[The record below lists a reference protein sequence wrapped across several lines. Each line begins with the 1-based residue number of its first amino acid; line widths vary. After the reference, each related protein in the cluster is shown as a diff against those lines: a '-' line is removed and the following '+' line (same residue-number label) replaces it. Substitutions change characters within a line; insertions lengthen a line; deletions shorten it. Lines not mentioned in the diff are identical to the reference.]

1 MEINIKI
8 TSAEDALQA
17 QKVFAALT
25 GSAVLTETAQKVVEP
40 KAPAP
45 KKTSNKKVKAAD
57 AEKAVSTEQ
66 EEGQEELSY
75 LYKELQE
82 VVSQLPNGK
91 NNKKLKQFIVR
102 EFNLP
107 NVGRLEEAHY
117 SKVIEYAN
125 TLLKDAEPKQQQ
137 QQQQQQEAVE
147 AISESTE
154 RKVTRAEL
162 EKTVYNLVNAGKRE
176 ELRKTLDELGAAKI
190 SSLDE
195 SDYVKAMEALEAL

>member
-17 QKVFAALT
+17 QKVFAALA
-25 GSAVLTETAQKVVEP
+25 GSAVLSETAPKTAEP
-40 KAPAP
+40 KATAP
-45 KKTSNKKVKAAD
+45 KKTTNKKVKATD
-57 AEKAVSTEQ
+57 AEKVEKTVSTEQ
-66 EEGQEELSY
+66 VGSKEELND

-82 VVSQLPNGK
+82 IVGQLPNGK

-117 SKVIEYAN
+117 SKVIEYVS
-125 TLLKDAEPKQQQ
+125 TLLEDAEPKQQTER
-137 QQQQQQEAVE
+137 QEEVE
-147 AISESTE
+147 KSAE
-154 RKVTRAEL
+154 RKVTKAEL
-162 EKTVYNLVNAGKRE
+162 ERTVYNLVNAGKRE

-195 SDYVKAMEALEAL
+195 SDYAKAMEALEAL

>member
-25 GSAVLTETAQKVVEP
+25 GSTVLTETAQKVVEP

-45 KKTSNKKVKAAD
+45 KKTSNKKAKAAD
-57 AEKAVSTEQ
+57 AEKAESAEQ
-66 EEGQEELSY
+66 VEITEELSN

-82 VVSQLPNGK
+82 VIGQLPNGK

-117 SKVIEYAN
+117 SKVIEYVN
-125 TLLKDAEPKQQQ
+125 TLLKDAEPK
-137 QQQQQQEAVE
+137 QQQQQEAVE

>member
-17 QKVFAALT
+17 QKVFAALA
-25 GSAVLTETAQKVVEP
+25 GSGGLSETAPKTAEP

-45 KKTSNKKVKAAD
+45 KKTSNKKAKAAD

-66 EEGQEELSY
+66 EESQEELSD

-117 SKVIEYAN
+117 PKVIEYAN

-137 QQQQQQEAVE
+137 QQEAVE
-147 AISESTE
+147 AIPESAE

>member
-17 QKVFAALT
+17 QKVFAALA
-25 GSAVLTETAQKVVEP
+25 GSGGLSETAPKTAEP

-45 KKTSNKKVKAAD
+45 KKTSNKKAKAAD

-66 EEGQEELSY
+66 EESQEELSD

-137 QQQQQQEAVE
+137 QEAVE
-147 AISESTE
+147 AIPESAE

>member
-17 QKVFAALT
+17 QKVFAALA
-25 GSAVLTETAQKVVEP
+25 GSGGLSETAPKTVEP
-40 KAPAP
+40 KKTTT
-45 KKTSNKKVKAAD
+45 KKAKAAD
-57 AEKAVSTEQ
+57 AERAVSTEQ
-66 EEGQEELSY
+66 EELSD

-107 NVGRLEEAHY
+107 NVARLEEAHY

-125 TLLKDAEPKQQQ
+125 TLLKDAEPK

-195 SDYVKAMEALEAL
+195 SDYVKAVEALEAL

>member
-17 QKVFAALT
+17 QKVFAALA
-25 GSAVLTETAQKVVEP
+25 GSGGLSETAPKTAEP

-45 KKTSNKKVKAAD
+45 KKTSNKKAKAAD

-66 EEGQEELSY
+66 EESQEELSD

-82 VVSQLPNGK
+82 VVSQLPSGK

-137 QQQQQQEAVE
+137 QEEVE
-147 AISESTE
+147 AISESAE

>member
-45 KKTSNKKVKAAD
+45 KKTSNKKAKAAD

-66 EEGQEELSY
+66 EESQDELSD

-137 QQQQQQEAVE
+137 QEAVE
-147 AISESTE
+147 AISESAE

-162 EKTVYNLVNAGKRE
+162 EKTVYNLVNANKRE

>member
-17 QKVFAALT
+17 QKVFAALA
-25 GSAVLTETAQKVVEP
+25 GSGGPSETAPKTAEP

-45 KKTSNKKVKAAD
+45 KKTSNKKAKAAD

-66 EEGQEELSY
+66 EESQEELSD

-137 QQQQQQEAVE
+137 EAVE
-147 AISESTE
+147 AISESAK

>member
-45 KKTSNKKVKAAD
+45 KKTSNKKAKAAD

-66 EEGQEELSY
+66 EESQEELSD

-125 TLLKDAEPKQQQ
+125 TLLKDAEPK
-137 QQQQQQEAVE
+137 QQQQQEAVE

>member
-17 QKVFAALT
+17 QKVFAALA
-25 GSAVLTETAQKVVEP
+25 GSGGLSETAQKVVEP

-45 KKTSNKKVKAAD
+45 KKTSSKKAKAAD

-66 EEGQEELSY
+66 EESQEELSD

-82 VVSQLPNGK
+82 VVSQLPSGK

-137 QQQQQQEAVE
+137 QEAVE
-147 AISESTE
+147 AISESAE

>member
-17 QKVFAALT
+17 QKVFAALA
-25 GSAVLTETAQKVVEP
+25 GSGGLSETTPKTVEP
-40 KAPAP
+40 KATAP
-45 KKTSNKKVKAAD
+45 KKTTTKKAKAAD
-57 AEKAVSTEQ
+57 AEKAESAEQVEST
-66 EEGQEELSY
+66 EELSD

-82 VVSQLPNGK
+82 VIGQLPNGK

-125 TLLKDAEPKQQQ
+125 TLLKDAEPK
-137 QQQQQQEAVE
+137 QQQQQEAVE

>member
-8 TSAEDALQA
+8 TSVEDALQA

-45 KKTSNKKVKAAD
+45 KKTSNKKAKAAD

-66 EEGQEELSY
+66 EESQEESQEELSD

-137 QQQQQQEAVE
+137 EAVE
-147 AISESTE
+147 AISESVE

>member
-1 MEINIKI
+1 MEVNIKI

-17 QKVFAALT
+17 QKVFAALA
-25 GSAVLTETAQKVVEP
+25 GSGGLSETTPKTVEP
-40 KAPAP
+40 KATAP
-45 KKTSNKKVKAAD
+45 KKTTTKKAKAAD
-57 AEKAVSTEQ
+57 AEKAESAEQVESTE
-66 EEGQEELSY
+66 ELND

-82 VVSQLPNGK
+82 VIGQLPNGK

-125 TLLKDAEPKQQQ
+125 TLLKDAEPK
-137 QQQQQQEAVE
+137 QQQQQEAVE

>member
-17 QKVFAALT
+17 QKVFAALA
-25 GSAVLTETAQKVVEP
+25 GSGGLSETTPKTVEP
-40 KAPAP
+40 KATAP
-45 KKTSNKKVKAAD
+45 KKTTTKKAKAAD
-57 AEKAVSTEQ
+57 AEKAESAEQVEST
-66 EEGQEELSY
+66 EELSD

-82 VVSQLPNGK
+82 VIGQLPNGK

-125 TLLKDAEPKQQQ
+125 TLLKDAEPK

>member
-8 TSAEDALQA
+8 TSVEDALQA

-45 KKTSNKKVKAAD
+45 KKTSNKKAKAAD

-66 EEGQEELSY
+66 EESQEELSD

-137 QQQQQQEAVE
+137 EAVE
-147 AISESTE
+147 AISESVE

>member
-17 QKVFAALT
+17 QKVFAALV
-25 GSAVLTETAQKVVEP
+25 GSGGLSETTPKTVEP
-40 KAPAP
+40 KATAP
-45 KKTSNKKVKAAD
+45 KKTTTKKAKAAD
-57 AEKAVSTEQ
+57 AEKAESAEQVEST
-66 EEGQEELSY
+66 EELSD

-82 VVSQLPNGK
+82 VIGQLPNGK

-125 TLLKDAEPKQQQ
+125 TLLKDAEPK

>member
-17 QKVFAALT
+17 QRVFAALT

-45 KKTSNKKVKAAD
+45 KKTSNKKAKAAD

-66 EEGQEELSY
+66 EELSD

-125 TLLKDAEPKQQQ
+125 TLLKDAEPKPQQQ
-137 QQQQQQEAVE
+137 AVE
-147 AISESTE
+147 AISESAE

>member
-17 QKVFAALT
+17 QKVFAALV
-25 GSAVLTETAQKVVEP
+25 GSGGLSETTPKTVEP
-40 KAPAP
+40 KATAP
-45 KKTSNKKVKAAD
+45 KKTTTKKAKAAD
-57 AEKAVSTEQ
+57 AEKAESAEQ
-66 EEGQEELSY
+66 VEITEELSD

-82 VVSQLPNGK
+82 VIGQLPNGK

-125 TLLKDAEPKQQQ
+125 TLLKDAEPK
-137 QQQQQQEAVE
+137 QQQQQEAVE

>member
-1 MEINIKI
+1 MEVNIKI

-17 QKVFAALT
+17 QKVFAALA
-25 GSAVLTETAQKVVEP
+25 GSGGLSETAQKTVEP
-40 KAPAP
+40 KATAP
-45 KKTSNKKVKAAD
+45 KKTTTKKAKAAD
-57 AEKAVSTEQ
+57 AEKAESAEQVEST
-66 EEGQEELSY
+66 EELSD

-82 VVSQLPNGK
+82 VIGQLPNGK

-137 QQQQQQEAVE
+137 QQQEAVE
-147 AISESTE
+147 AISESTD

>member
-8 TSAEDALQA
+8 TSTEDALQA

-25 GSAVLTETAQKVVEP
+25 GSAVLTETAQKVVEL

-45 KKTSNKKVKAAD
+45 KKTSNKKAKAAD

-66 EEGQEELSY
+66 AESQEELSD

-137 QQQQQQEAVE
+137 QEEVE
-147 AISESTE
+147 AISESAE

>member
-17 QKVFAALT
+17 QKIFAALA
-25 GSAVLTETAQKVVEP
+25 GSGGLSETAPKTVEP
-40 KAPAP
+40 KTTAP
-45 KKTSNKKVKAAD
+45 KKTTTKKAKAAD
-57 AEKAVSTEQ
+57 AERAVSTEQ
-66 EEGQEELSY
+66 EESQEELSD

-82 VVSQLPNGK
+82 AVSQLPNGK

-107 NVGRLEEAHY
+107 NAGRLEEAHY
-117 SKVIEYAN
+117 PKVIEYAN
-125 TLLKDAEPKQQQ
+125 TLLKDAEPKQQ
-137 QQQQQQEAVE
+137 EVE
-147 AISESTE
+147 ENAE

-162 EKTVYNLVNAGKRE
+162 EKIVYNLVNAGKRE
-176 ELRKTLDELGAAKI
+176 ELRKTLGELGAAKI

>member
-17 QKVFAALT
+17 QKVFAALA
-25 GSAVLTETAQKVVEP
+25 GSGGLSETAPKTAEP
-40 KAPAP
+40 KATAP
-45 KKTSNKKVKAAD
+45 KKTTTKKAKAAD
-57 AEKAVSTEQ
+57 AEKAESAEQVEST
-66 EEGQEELSY
+66 EELSD

-82 VVSQLPNGK
+82 VVRQLPNGK

-117 SKVIEYAN
+117 SKVIEYTN

-137 QQQQQQEAVE
+137 QQEAVE
-147 AISESTE
+147 AISESAE

>member
-17 QKVFAALT
+17 QKVFAALV
-25 GSAVLTETAQKVVEP
+25 GSGGLSETTPKTVEP
-40 KAPAP
+40 KATAP
-45 KKTSNKKVKAAD
+45 KKTTTKKAKAAD
-57 AEKAVSTEQ
+57 AEKAESAEQ
-66 EEGQEELSY
+66 VEITEELSD

-82 VVSQLPNGK
+82 VIGQLPNGK

-125 TLLKDAEPKQQQ
+125 TLLKDAEPK

>member
-137 QQQQQQEAVE
+137 QQEAVE

>member
-17 QKVFAALT
+17 QKVFAALA
-25 GSAVLTETAQKVVEP
+25 GSGGLSETAPKTAEP

-45 KKTSNKKVKAAD
+45 KKTSNKKAKAAD

-66 EEGQEELSY
+66 EESQEELSD

-147 AISESTE
+147 AIPESAE

>member
-17 QKVFAALT
+17 QKVFAALG
-25 GSAVLTETAQKVVEP
+25 GSGGLSETAPKTAEP

-45 KKTSNKKVKAAD
+45 KKTSNKKAKAAD

-66 EEGQEELSY
+66 EESQEELSD

-137 QQQQQQEAVE
+137 QQEAVE
-147 AISESTE
+147 AISESAE

>member
-17 QKVFAALT
+17 QKVFAALA
-25 GSAVLTETAQKVVEP
+25 GSGGLSETAQKVVEP

-45 KKTSNKKVKAAD
+45 KKTSSKKAKAAD

-66 EEGQEELSY
+66 EESQEELSD

-82 VVSQLPNGK
+82 VVSQLPSGK

-137 QQQQQQEAVE
+137 QEEVE
-147 AISESTE
+147 AISESAE

>member
-17 QKVFAALT
+17 QKVFAALA
-25 GSAVLTETAQKVVEP
+25 GSGGLSETTPKTVEP
-40 KAPAP
+40 KATAP
-45 KKTSNKKVKAAD
+45 KKTTTKKAKAAD
-57 AEKAVSTEQ
+57 AEKAESAEQVEST
-66 EEGQEELSY
+66 EELSD

-82 VVSQLPNGK
+82 VIGQLPNGK

-117 SKVIEYAN
+117 SKVLEYAN
-125 TLLKDAEPKQQQ
+125 TLLKDVEPK

>member
-17 QKVFAALT
+17 QRVFAALT
-25 GSAVLTETAQKVVEP
+25 GGAVLTETAQKVVEP

-45 KKTSNKKVKAAD
+45 KKTSNKKAKAAD

-66 EEGQEELSY
+66 EGSQEELSD

-137 QQQQQQEAVE
+137 QQQEAVE
-147 AISESTE
+147 AISESAE
-154 RKVTRAEL
+154 KKVTRAEL

>member
-17 QKVFAALT
+17 QKVFAALI

-137 QQQQQQEAVE
+137 QQEAVE

>member
-45 KKTSNKKVKAAD
+45 KKTSNKKAKAAD

-66 EEGQEELSY
+66 EESQEELSD

-137 QQQQQQEAVE
+137 QQQEAVE
-147 AISESTE
+147 AISESAE

>member
-17 QKVFAALT
+17 QKVFAALA
-25 GSAVLTETAQKVVEP
+25 GSGGLSETTPKTVEP
-40 KAPAP
+40 KATAP
-45 KKTSNKKVKAAD
+45 KKTTTKKAKAAD
-57 AEKAVSTEQ
+57 AEKAESAEQVEST
-66 EEGQEELSY
+66 EELSD

-107 NVGRLEEAHY
+107 NVARLEEAHY

-137 QQQQQQEAVE
+137 QQEAVE
-147 AISESTE
+147 AISEGAE
-154 RKVTRAEL
+154 RKVTKAEL

>member
-17 QKVFAALT
+17 QKVFAALV
-25 GSAVLTETAQKVVEP
+25 GSGGLSETTPKTVEP
-40 KAPAP
+40 KATAP
-45 KKTSNKKVKAAD
+45 KKTTTKKAKAAD
-57 AEKAVSTEQ
+57 AEKAESAEQ
-66 EEGQEELSY
+66 VEITEELSD

-82 VVSQLPNGK
+82 VIGQLPNGK

-125 TLLKDAEPKQQQ
+125 TLLKDAEPKQ

>member
-17 QKVFAALT
+17 QKVFAALA
-25 GSAVLTETAQKVVEP
+25 GSGGLSETAPKTAEL

-45 KKTSNKKVKAAD
+45 KKTSNKKAKAAD

-66 EEGQEELSY
+66 EESQEELSD

-137 QQQQQQEAVE
+137 QEAVE
-147 AISESTE
+147 AISESAE

>member
-8 TSAEDALQA
+8 TSAEEAFQA
-17 QKVFAALT
+17 QKVFAALA
-25 GSAVLTETAQKVVEP
+25 GSAVLSETAPKTVEP
-40 KAPAP
+40 KATAP
-45 KKTSNKKVKAAD
+45 KKTTNKKVKATD
-57 AEKAVSTEQ
+57 AEKVEKTVSTEQ
-66 EEGQEELSY
+66 VESKEELND

-82 VVSQLPNGK
+82 VVGQLPNGK

-117 SKVIEYAN
+117 SKVIEYAS
-125 TLLKDAEPKQQQ
+125 TLLEDAEPKQQAER
-137 QQQQQQEAVE
+137 QEEVE
-147 AISESTE
+147 ESAE
-154 RKVTRAEL
+154 RKVTKAEL
-162 EKTVYNLVNAGKRE
+162 ERTVYNLVNAGKRE

-195 SDYVKAMEALEAL
+195 SDYAKAMEALEAL

>member
-17 QKVFAALT
+17 QKVFAALA
-25 GSAVLTETAQKVVEP
+25 GSGGLSETAQKVVEP

-45 KKTSNKKVKAAD
+45 KKTSNKKAKAAD
-57 AEKAVSTEQ
+57 AERAVSTEQ
-66 EEGQEELSY
+66 EESQEELSD

-117 SKVIEYAN
+117 SKVIEYTN

-137 QQQQQQEAVE
+137 QEAVE
-147 AISESTE
+147 ASSEGAE

-176 ELRKTLDELGAAKI
+176 EIRKTLDELGAAKI

>member
-17 QKVFAALT
+17 QRVFAALT

-45 KKTSNKKVKAAD
+45 KKTSNKKAKAAD

-66 EEGQEELSY
+66 EELSD

-137 QQQQQQEAVE
+137 EAVE
-147 AISESTE
+147 AISESVE

>member
-17 QKVFAALT
+17 QKVFAALA

-45 KKTSNKKVKAAD
+45 KKTSNKKAKAAD

-66 EEGQEELSY
+66 EESQEELSD
-75 LYKELQE
+75 LYKELQG
-82 VVSQLPNGK
+82 VIGQLPNGK

-137 QQQQQQEAVE
+137 QEAVE
-147 AISESTE
+147 AISESAE